1 MSNDALI
8 NVLYLQWWLHQGS
21 LSTCGMGLIIDEST
35 PKTPFYYYS
44 NIKKKKNN
52 TISVPVE
59 KYEYDCLVKDS
70 SNILTSYLAE
80 IGKIQCTSKH

>member
-1 MSNDALI
+1 
-8 NVLYLQWWLHQGS
+8 
-21 LSTCGMGLIIDEST
+21 MGLIIDEST

>member
-1 MSNDALI
+1 
-8 NVLYLQWWLHQGS
+8 
-21 LSTCGMGLIIDEST
+21 MGLIIDEST

-80 IGKIQCTSKH
+80 IGKIQCTSKR

>member
-1 MSNDALI
+1 
-8 NVLYLQWWLHQGS
+8 
-21 LSTCGMGLIIDEST
+21 MGLIIDEST

-44 NIKKKKNN
+44 NIKKKKKNN
-52 TISVPVE
+52 TISVPAE